1 MPPEKPVRASA
12 ESTTERRR
20 KGRCGCVAGVVS
32 QGRRGSGAYAIVAR
46 MAQWIVGIVAVLT
59 IAGTVAQAHHSIA
72 GVYDSAREATVDG
85 NVIEFRFVSPHP
97 FIDMRDRHS
106 GQTWRLDMDNRREFE
121 AIGFTSDSL
130 KSGDRVVVTGSLAR
144 REANRMYID
153 RLDRPADGFGYE
165 QVNSRPRL
173 RAR

>member
-1 MPPEKPVRASA
+1 MCCWA
-12 ESTTERRR
+12 
-20 KGRCGCVAGVVS
+20 AGVVS
-32 QGRRGSGAYAIVAR
+32 QGGHGRGAYAIVAP

-59 IAGTVAQAHHSIA
+59 LAGTVAQAHHSIA
-72 GVYDSAREATVDG
+72 GVYDSAKEATVDG
-85 NVIEFRFVSPHP
+85 VVIEFRFVSPHP
-97 FIDMRDRHS
+97 FIDMRDRQS

-121 AIGFTSDSL
+121 AIGFVAETL
-130 KSGDRVVVTGSLAR
+130 KPGDRVVVTGSLAR
-144 REANRMYID
+144 REANRLYID